1 MLILL
6 EQVPNPEHLLENEDY
21 KGTHTAP
28 NKEDAPLHDLT
39 NTYPDD
45 IYSDKGV
52 LYYGDGSPF
61 DGESIG
67 IIRSAK
73 GKPNSSVKIFRAV
86 PDINKETNKKIKY
99 YASLIYYAN
108 KFGYAPIYSK
118 DKFASELNAKLG
130 RDKDKFIQYLTNE
143 IDQLEKEKE
152 KKITINPGDW
162 VTINRQYAVLHG
174 AASLGGNYKILYK
187 TVRAKELFTDGNSVH
202 EWGYDPG
209 N

>member
-1 MLILL
+1 MKNFYEMLIW
-6 EQVPNPEHLLENEDY
+6 LENDDY

-61 DGESIG
+61 DGESIS

-73 GKPNSSVKIFRAV
+73 GKPNLSVKIFRAV
-86 PDINKETNKKIKY
+86 PDANKETNKKIKY
-99 YASLIYYAN
+99 N
-108 KFGYAPIYSK
+108 KLY
-118 DKFASELNAKLG
+118 AKLG
-130 RDKDKFIQYLTNE
+130 RDKNKFIE
-143 IDQLEKEKE
+143 HLEKEITQLESKRE
-152 KKITINPGDW
+152 NKITINSGDW

-174 AASLGGNYKILYK
+174 AASLDGNYKILSK
-187 TVRAKELFTDGNSVH
+187 TVRAKELFTDGNSIH

-209 N
+209 

>member
-1 MLILL
+1 MKNFYEMLIW
-6 EQVPNPEHLLENEDY
+6 LENDDY

-61 DGESIG
+61 DGESIS

-73 GKPNSSVKIFRAV
+73 GKPNLSVKIFRAV
-86 PDINKETNKKIKY
+86 PDANKETNKKIKY
-99 YASLIYYAN
+99 YASLIYYTN
-108 KFGYAPIYSK
+108 KVGFAPIASK
-118 DKFASELNAKLG
+118 DMFASELYAKLG
-130 RDKDKFIQYLTNE
+130 RDKNKFIE
-143 IDQLEKEKE
+143 HLEKEITQLESKRE
-152 KKITINPGDW
+152 NKITINSGDW

-174 AASLGGNYKILYK
+174 AASLDGNYKILSK
-187 TVRAKELFTDGNSVH
+187 TVRAKELFTDGNSIH

-209 N
+209 